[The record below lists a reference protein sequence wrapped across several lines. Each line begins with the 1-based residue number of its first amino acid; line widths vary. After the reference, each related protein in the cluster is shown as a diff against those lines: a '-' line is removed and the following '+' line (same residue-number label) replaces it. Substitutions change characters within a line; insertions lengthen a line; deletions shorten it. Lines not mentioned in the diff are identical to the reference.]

1 MKKSKAQKDILYISI
16 SSFILV
22 VLWIASNLYHAYVTS
37 TIAPELQNQI
47 QQINPTFDLE
57 TVQKLKTRQ
66 RVNPAYEFEGASNG
80 ATIAPEP
87 TTQAVPSPATT
98 PPAIQ
103 PSGIPVITG
112 Q

>member
-1 MKKSKAQKDILYISI
+1 MKKNKAQKDILYISI

-22 VLWIASNLYHAYVTS
+22 VLWIAFNLYHAYVTS
-37 TIAPELQNQI
+37 TITPELQSQI
-47 QQINPTFDLE
+47 QQINPNFDLE

-66 RVNPAYEFEGASNG
+66 RVNPAYEFNPASNE
-80 ATIAPEP
+80 ATITPEP
-87 TTQAVPSPATT
+87 AVEAVPGPATT
-98 PPAIQ
+98 PTIIQ

>member
-1 MKKSKAQKDILYISI
+1 MIKSKAQKDILYISI

-37 TIAPELQNQI
+37 TVTPELQNQI
-47 QQINPTFDLE
+47 QQINPNFDIE

-66 RVNPAYEFEGASNG
+66 IVNPAYEFGGASAS
-80 ATIAPEP
+80 ATITPEP
-87 TTQAVPSPATT
+87 TAQTAPSPATT